1 MRPRIIA
8 VALAA
13 LALVVAACGPEP
25 GPAWTGAPASVP
37 ASIAPTP
44 SAVPNGSPS
53 VGPPSAAPSPT
64 PAPTAIAGGWSVV
77 KSDTCPDSTRFE
89 CVTLAVPRDHFVAGG
104 PTWNVTYAIQ
114 KAKGTR
120 LGTFVTITGGPGS
133 SGIAVA
139 ESYTDADPASIP
151 EHFDMVYLDQRGI
164 GLSGPV
170 QCPTATAGYY
180 ASTAR
185 PEDPAQAAAV
195 GKAADEYVTACL
207 AEAGAKTGDL
217 PFYATRHAVEDLE
230 AVREHLGVDKLYLY
244 GESYGTQF
252 VQTYATAHPDRIAT
266 LFLDGPVDLTLD
278 GPTYYGEAA
287 RTYDDVLLA
296 TLNACLTD
304 AGCRADHE
312 GRTPLQTYDT
322 LAARLAQA
330 PVTFPFTRKDGTIEQ
345 RELTLADLEN
355 ATVSYLYSPG
365 DRAILQRA
373 LAAAADDNLVP
384 LARLAYEAIAVD
396 PDTLA
401 VVPDPTYSDALYY
414 AVECQDYVYNAA
426 AGDADARLAAF
437 LADARVLGVDRL
449 RLGAI
454 AYGDLPCLYW
464 PSQPATDPRPA
475 PIIDAPYPTIILG
488 ATGDP
493 ITPISN
499 LNRLANRLTDVHSI
513 ITTGGPHVTFGWGN
527 ACPDELIADYLVKGT
542 PLKAAMTV
550 CDGVM
555 ADAYVPI
562 ARDAPSD
569 YRDALDLATVM
580 DDQVVNTDDYA
591 YRLEDAPLPIGCDY
605 GGTLTYTP
613 TDAGTDLALTRCE
626 FTEGLPMTGTG
637 TIDDES
643 GGLQLAIAVP
653 DGTLTYAR
661 DGDGNRS
668 VSGTFRGKPVDQR
681 SGG

>member
-278 GPTYYGEAA
+278 GPTY
-287 RTYDDVLLA
+287 
-296 TLNACLTD
+296 
-304 AGCRADHE
+304 
-312 GRTPLQTYDT
+312 
-322 LAARLAQA
+322 
-330 PVTFPFTRKDGTIEQ
+330 
-345 RELTLADLEN
+345 
-355 ATVSYLYSPG
+355 
-365 DRAILQRA
+365 
-373 LAAAADDNLVP
+373 
-384 LARLAYEAIAVD
+384 
-396 PDTLA
+396 
-401 VVPDPTYSDALYY
+401 
-414 AVECQDYVYNAA
+414 
-426 AGDADARLAAF
+426 
-437 LADARVLGVDRL
+437 
-449 RLGAI
+449 
-454 AYGDLPCLYW
+454 
-464 PSQPATDPRPA
+464 
-475 PIIDAPYPTIILG
+475 
-488 ATGDP
+488 
-493 ITPISN
+493 
-499 LNRLANRLTDVHSI
+499 
-513 ITTGGPHVTFGWGN
+513 
-527 ACPDELIADYLVKGT
+527 
-542 PLKAAMTV
+542 
-550 CDGVM
+550 
-555 ADAYVPI
+555 
-562 ARDAPSD
+562 
-569 YRDALDLATVM
+569 
-580 DDQVVNTDDYA
+580 
-591 YRLEDAPLPIGCDY
+591 
-605 GGTLTYTP
+605 
-613 TDAGTDLALTRCE
+613 
-626 FTEGLPMTGTG
+626 
-637 TIDDES
+637 
-643 GGLQLAIAVP
+643 
-653 DGTLTYAR
+653 
-661 DGDGNRS
+661 
-668 VSGTFRGKPVDQR
+668 
-681 SGG
+681 